1 MTKVTRHPAVLNGT
15 TSASPEA
22 MAMFKVSATEEMMTV
37 LTPEATLLNLARVTT
52 LLNLARVT
60 TLLNL
65 ARVATLL
72 NLARV
77 MKVKRTNM
85 SEALEPVTEQATK
98 WANWLPSSL
107 ALFTATPKATLI
119 LGKNQLKKI
128 TIATIESIVHI

>member
-1 MTKVTRHPAVLNGT
+1 MAKVTRQPAVLNGT

-52 LLNLARVT
+52 LLNLARV
-60 TLLNL
+60 
-65 ARVATLL
+65 ATLL

-77 MKVKRTNM
+77 TKVKRTNM
-85 SEALEPVTEQATK
+85 SEALELVTEQATE